1 MYCYRPKRANNA
13 VKKLHK
19 VFKYWQLYVMLL
31 PSLIYIII
39 FNYGPM
45 YGVQIAFKDFSTSL
59 GIRASRWIGIK
70 NFLKFVHY
78 KGFVQILTNT
88 ITLSLYNILVG
99 FPLPII
105 LALMMNEI
113 RSVKLKKTAQMIT
126 YLPYF
131 ISAVVECGL
140 VVIFLNQSTGVVNHI
155 IATFGGKRIAFM
167 TSAEWFKS
175 IFVISDVWKTCGW
188 NTIIYIVA
196 LSGVSQECVESAKV
210 DGASRMRIVWNIN
223 LPSIMPTI
231 IIQLILRTGRILSVG
246 HEKVLLLINDLNSS
260 SANIISYYTYRVGL
274 QAGEFSYSSAIGL
287 FNNIANILMLIIVNY
302 IASKVSETSLF

>member
-1 MYCYRPKRANNA
+1 
-13 VKKLHK
+13 
-19 VFKYWQLYVMLL
+19 MLL

-39 FNYGPM
+39 FNYTPM

-59 GIRASRWIGIK
+59 GINGSRWIGIE
-70 NFLKFVHY
+70 NFVKFINY
-78 KGFVQILTNT
+78 IGFAQILTNT
-88 ITLSLYNILVG
+88 IILSLYSILVG

-113 RSVKLKKTAQMIT
+113 RNARFKKAAQMIT

-131 ISAVVECGL
+131 VSAVVECGL
-140 VVIFLNQSTGVVNHI
+140 VVIFLNQSTGIVNHI
-155 IATFGGKRIAFM
+155 ISALGGERIAFM
-167 TSAEWFKS
+167 TSAKWFKT
-175 IFVISDVWKTCGW
+175 IFVFSDVWKTCGW
-188 NTIIYIVA
+188 NTIIYLVA
-196 LSGVSQECVESAKV
+196 LSSVSQECIESAKV
-210 DGASRMRIVWNIN
+210 DGASRLRIVWHINI
-223 LPSIMPTI
+223 PSIMPTV

-274 QAGEFSYSSAIGL
+274 QVGEFSYSSAIGL
-287 FNNIANILMLIIVNY
+287 FNNVANILMLLVVNY